1 LADFGRAAPT
11 KAFTGTGS
19 ASGKFQ
25 SSVDILSGREER
37 STGQL
42 TYSAKW
48 VLDDAT
54 LTEEVSGKSILEPVE

>member
-1 LADFGRAAPT
+1 MSDFGRTVP

-19 ASGKFQ
+19 ASGRFQ

-42 TYSAKW
+42 SYSAKW

-54 LTEEVSGKSILEPVE
+54 LTEEVAGKSILEPAE